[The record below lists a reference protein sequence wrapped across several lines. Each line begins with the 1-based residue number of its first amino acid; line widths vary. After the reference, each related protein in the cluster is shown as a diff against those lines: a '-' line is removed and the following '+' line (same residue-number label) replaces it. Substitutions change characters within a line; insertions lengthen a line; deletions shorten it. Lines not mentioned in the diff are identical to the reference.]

1 MFMGRVMRP
10 LLLCVLHFYWYW
22 WMLYHFKSDRVSLF
36 LLLVCPNQHA
46 TYMNESGF
54 WIYQCLVYPS
64 CEGKHCFQHVYGQNY
79 DTFVVCVVLL
89 DPISLVRDH
98 RVKEVLTAEGV
109 TVSSFNADLLY
120 EPWEV
125 LDQDGRPFNTF
136 SGFWDRCLSMPYDP
150 EAPLLP
156 PKRIFP
162 VNFYRGLK
170 VSVLIDSR
178 LEALEKATED
188 QEPRTSVIESNIDAL
203 SDGFDAPAA
212 NTPS

>member
-1 MFMGRVMRP
+1 
-10 LLLCVLHFYWYW
+10 
-22 WMLYHFKSDRVSLF
+22 MLSLD
-36 LLLVCPNQHA
+36 
-46 TYMNESGF
+46 
-54 WIYQCLVYPS
+54 PS
-64 CEGKHCFQHVYGQNY
+64 CEGGKHCFQHVYGQYY
-79 DTFVVCVVLL
+79 DTFVVCAVLL

-109 TVSSFNADLLY
+109 TVRSFNADLLY

-162 VNFYRGLK
+162 GTTHLQTFYPNYILQYHLL
-170 VSVLIDSR
+170 SWSELI
-178 LEALEKATED
+178 
-188 QEPRTSVIESNIDAL
+188 
-203 SDGFDAPAA
+203 
-212 NTPS
+212 